1 MLVLKTVDELRQQ
14 IADWRNSRLKIACV
28 PTMGNLHSGHLS
40 LVDKAKQVSDK
51 IVVTIFVNPTQFVR
65 GEDFESY
72 PRTLDT
78 DMEKLQALDVDLL
91 FCPDVSEIY
100 PSGGESQICIE
111 VPSHLENIYCGK
123 SRPGHFTGVA
133 TVVTKLFNIVQ
144 PDIALFG
151 EKDYQQLLVIK
162 QLVKDL
168 CFPVEIISMPTVRE
182 ANGLAMSSR
191 NTYLDEQETVM
202 AATIHDVLEKIAA
215 EIRSGSDDYKK
226 LVKQGK
232 KTLTRAG
239 LKTDYLAVADAE
251 TLGEPG
257 DGDLV
262 VLVAAVI
269 GKARL
274 IDNVTIRR

>member
-1 MLVLKTVDELRQQ
+1 MLVLKTIDELRQQ
-14 IADWRNSRLKIACV
+14 ITDWRNSRLEIACV
-28 PTMGNLHSGHLS
+28 LTMGNLHSGHLS

-100 PSGGESQICIE
+100 PSGGESQICVE

-144 PDIALFG
+144 PDIAVFG

-191 NTYLDEQETVM
+191 NTYLDEQETVI

-215 EIRSGSDDYKK
+215 EIRSGSDNYKK
-226 LVKQGK
+226 LVQQGK

-239 LKTDYLAVADAE
+239 LKTDYLDVADAE

>member
-1 MLVLKTVDELRQQ
+1 MLVLKSVDELRQQ
-14 IADWRNSRLKIACV
+14 IADWRNSGLKIACV

-40 LVDKAKQVSDK
+40 LVDKAKEVGDK

-100 PSGGESQICIE
+100 PSGGESQICVE

-144 PDIALFG
+144 PDIAVFG

-191 NTYLDEQETVM
+191 NTYLDEQETIM

-215 EIRSGSDDYKK
+215 EIRSGSDDYRK